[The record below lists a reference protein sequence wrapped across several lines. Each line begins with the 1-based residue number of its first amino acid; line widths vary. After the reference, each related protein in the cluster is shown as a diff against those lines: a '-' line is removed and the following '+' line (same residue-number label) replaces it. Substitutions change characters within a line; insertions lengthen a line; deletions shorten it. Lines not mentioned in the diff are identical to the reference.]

1 MLPNSVVFPFIR
13 GSDRTSWEWKERVD
27 GEDRRRREEEEFIH
41 PSTACRCG
49 IRMTTDT
56 FGSQISQLC
65 WLLKVAHL
73 PHFSSAAPG
82 LSMRPSTQLFG
93 PSLNLLSSLFP
104 LQSDSPKGHALLDS
118 TRASRDMRTGP
129 KAFWKGRAAGH

>member
-27 GEDRRRREEEEFIH
+27 GEERRRREEEGFIH

-49 IRMTTDT
+49 IRMMTDT

-65 WLLKVAHL
+65 CLLKVAHL
-73 PHFSSAAPG
+73 PHFSFAAPG

-93 PSLNLLSSLFP
+93 PSLILLSILFP
-104 LQSDSPKGHALLDS
+104 LQSDSIKGYALLES
-118 TRASRDMRTGP
+118 SRSSRDMRSRP
-129 KAFWKGRAAGH
+129 EAFQKGRVAGH